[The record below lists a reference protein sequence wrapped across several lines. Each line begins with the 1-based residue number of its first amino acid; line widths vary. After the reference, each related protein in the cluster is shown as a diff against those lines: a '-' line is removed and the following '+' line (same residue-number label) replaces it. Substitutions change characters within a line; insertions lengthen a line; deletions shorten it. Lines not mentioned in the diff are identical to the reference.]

1 VCPASRNLI
10 GSVAMNPVETGR
22 RSGYRLAAFQGV
34 VAICVAAAFLIQG
47 GQEAMGALFGGLV
60 IALGSA
66 IMAWR
71 ATAGGVQAA
80 GSVLVRLASAL
91 LIKWVLIGVAMYLA
105 FARLELPPLP
115 VLAGLCAGLITLPL
129 VIGLK
134 S

>member
-1 VCPASRNLI
+1 
-10 GSVAMNPVETGR
+10 
-22 RSGYRLAAFQGV
+22 
-34 VAICVAAAFLIQG
+34 
-47 GQEAMGALFGGLV
+47 MGALFGGLV

-71 ATAGGVQAA
+71 ATVGGVQAA

-115 VLAGLCAGLITLPL
+115 VLAGLCAGLIALPL